1 MSKVYRYFVD
11 IMNFIHF
18 LAKSSAVTGTS
29 STAYGNILGVGR
41 WPRSPEYLLMSKRE
55 INEI

>member
-1 MSKVYRYFVD
+1 MSMVYKYFVD

-18 LAKSSAVTGTS
+18 LAKSSADGGTS

-55 INEI
+55 IN